1 MRQFLTV
8 TCIFFIIS
16 SCSQR
21 SKGDRTLDDLI
32 PTNSAIIL
40 KTSSLE
46 TLESDVKNNGFL
58 NILSN
63 GKLLESFKT
72 ELKKFDGLKIKNE
85 AIICVSSDH
94 NYSIITAFSSEFA
107 GSDSLKRPSDNFYKI
122 TADSFLVASTTKALM
137 DEISSKKKKTNPFLK
152 KLLESRNTDSSVS
165 IIINTETSNTLL
177 DSLYNSGSIQVKDI
191 ANWILLDSSI
201 EQDKIQ
207 FNGVAAVTDT
217 LPKLINIFK
226 NTIPQQ
232 NKTAEITPVDADDF
246 ISLSFDDF
254 HVFYNNLKDFRKSND
269 RDSTQLELF
278 KNIKEIGIVSSKDK
292 IAIALFSND
301 IIETKDALLS
311 EQSVINTY
319 REININEFSNENLF
333 KLVLSPFV
341 NTEIDKY
348 LVLDEIV
355 IFSNDEELLT
365 NIISS
370 QQSKSTFNDTE
381 IYNNNMSFLSD
392 ESSLLFVGNN
402 NSLKLLLAENIADKH
417 KQELKNLDLKN
428 YRFSAIQLV
437 NDQGFAHINGVIQK
451 NQSKANIGSITEQFN
466 IVLSEDILNTPQI
479 VKNHRN
485 GQKEIIVQDVKNNV
499 YLISNR
505 GKVLWKK
512 QLNGPVLGKIEQ
524 IDMYKNGRLQ
534 LAFATPKRVYVLDR
548 NGNDVSPFP
557 IKFNDEITQPL
568 AVFDYDNRKKYRFFV
583 VQGKETLMMDIK
595 GKTVRGFNF
604 KNSSGKI
611 TTQPKHLRIGTKD
624 YIVFA
629 AGKKLIILDRL
640 GKIRVQVK
648 QEFNFSD
655 NEIYLYQNYFSFTNT
670 KGQLVQVDQKGRV
683 NYQNLLLP
691 ANHHMTATSKTLVTL
706 AENKLKIKSNEVDL
720 DFGNYSA
727 PKIFYL
733 NDKIYVGFSDLQSNK
748 MYLFDSQGKLIP
760 NFPIYGNSS
769 PEMDNLDKD
778 RNLELVVKGDGKS
791 VVMYQ
796 MN

>member
-8 TCIFFIIS
+8 AFIFLIIS
-16 SCSQR
+16 SCSHR
-21 SKGDRTLDDLI
+21 SKGDRTLNDLI
-32 PTNSAIIL
+32 PSNSSIIL
-40 KTSSLE
+40 KTTSLE
-46 TLESDVKNNGFL
+46 TLESDVKNNGFI

-63 GKLLESFKT
+63 GKVLESFKT
-72 ELKKFDGLKIKNE
+72 ELKKFDSLKIKNE

-94 NYSIITAFSSEFA
+94 NYSFITPFSIEFA
-107 GSDSLKRPSDNFYKI
+107 GRDSLKRPSNIFYKI
-122 TADSFLVASTTKALM
+122 TADSFLVASTSKALM

-152 KLLESRNTDSSVS
+152 KLLETRNTDSSVS

-232 NKTAEITPVDADDF
+232 NKTAEITPVDTDDF

-254 HVFYNNLKDFRKSND
+254 YVFYNNLKDFRKSKD
-269 RDSTQLELF
+269 KDSTQLELF

-311 EQSVINTY
+311 EQSVIDTY
-319 REININEFSNENLF
+319 REINIYHFSDENLF
-333 KLVLSPFV
+333 KMVLSPFV

-348 LVLDEIV
+348 LVLNEIV

-365 NIISS
+365 SIISS
-370 QQSKSTFNDTE
+370 EQSKSTFNDTE
-381 IYNNNMSFLSD
+381 IYKNNMSFLSD
-392 ESSLLFVGNN
+392 ESSLLLVCNN
-402 NSLKLLLAENIADKH
+402 NSLKSLLAENIADKH

-428 YRFSAIQLV
+428 FRFSAIQLV
-437 NDQGFAHINGVIQK
+437 NDLGFAHVNGVIQK
-451 NQSKANIGSITEQFN
+451 TQSKANIGSITEQFN
-466 IVLSEDILNTPQI
+466 IVLSEEILNTPQV

-512 QLNGPVLGKIEQ
+512 KLNGPVLGKIEQ
-524 IDMYKNGRLQ
+524 TDMYKNGRLQ

-648 QEFNFSD
+648 QEFDFSD

-706 AENKLKIKSNEVDL
+706 ADNKLKIKRNEVDL
-720 DFGNYSA
+720 DYGKYSA

-791 VVMYQ
+791 VVLYQ
-796 MN
+796 LN